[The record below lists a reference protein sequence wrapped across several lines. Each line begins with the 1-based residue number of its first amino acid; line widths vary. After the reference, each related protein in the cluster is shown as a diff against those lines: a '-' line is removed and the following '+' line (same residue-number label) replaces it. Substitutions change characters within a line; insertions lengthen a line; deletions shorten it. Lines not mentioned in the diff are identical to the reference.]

1 MKNLYVMIFICSFLL
16 LCGFFES
23 CGNNVVKEEETTTRQ
38 ETVTECENYD
48 SVTDEEDL
56 TEQKNISPI
65 ADTICIVDGN
75 IFYFGIR
82 EIFDKNKVWLEAPAL
97 EVFPYSNSSSYE
109 FYVRTPYKCLFVDFS
124 DESSLAQLSSL
135 TAVLPSFERKTQSF
149 VEEDSIA
156 WYYFE
161 MDFPTSSVANAKAIR
176 KWLVGKI
183 AESNRDYED
192 IPFLPTEDGLNYK
205 KGPDGL
211 WEYKGDLKDNQKI
224 AQFAADVYFAIIKAD
239 YGGEDKEFIPIGLSR
254 TLNMQAKMCN
264 NRFVTYQECASD
276 YGGGAHDL
284 YSERLLS
291 FDHVHN
297 QEIDNFYLFKSG
309 CEEELVNLLV
319 EEAQKSLYY
328 RIPESSIRE
337 GVTNMDDDGN
347 PAGGYTLP
355 TPGLSEDGVVFSFQ
369 PYEISSFADG
379 AFHFVIPYEKVK
391 RLLTDRAK
399 WCLGVK

>member
-1 MKNLYVMIFICSFLL
+1 MKKIYVMAFICTVLL
-16 LCGFFES
+16 LGGIFES
-23 CGNNVVKEEETTTRQ
+23 CGNNAVKEEMTTRQ
-38 ETVTECENYD
+38 ETVTECENFDY
-48 SVTDEEDL
+48 VTDEEDL
-56 TEQKNISPI
+56 TEQNNISPI

-75 IFYFGIR
+75 VFYFGIG

-97 EVFPYSNSSSYE
+97 EVLPYSNSSSYE

-124 DESSLAQLSSL
+124 DESSLAQLPSL

-192 IPFLPTEDGLNYK
+192 ISFPTADGLNYK

-239 YGGEDKEFIPIGLSR
+239 YGGGGQGIYPNR
-254 TLNMQAKMCN
+254 TFSKTQYA
-264 NRFVTYQECASD
+264 
-276 YGGGAHDL
+276 G
-284 YSERLLS
+284 
-291 FDHVHN
+291 HN
-297 QEIDNFYLFKSG
+297 VQ
-309 CEEELVNLLV
+309 
-319 EEAQKSLYY
+319 Q
-328 RIPESSIRE
+328 
-337 GVTNMDDDGN
+337 
-347 PAGGYTLP
+347 
-355 TPGLSEDGVVFSFQ
+355 
-369 PYEISSFADG
+369 
-379 AFHFVIPYEKVK
+379 
-391 RLLTDRAK
+391 
-399 WCLGVK
+399 